1 MKTKIEKLFY
11 RKEVLEYTL
20 KQYEKGSQI
29 YIEYCESIKHKLKN
43 KDFDSDYEK
52 LKLETEL
59 IESELIAKNNITN
72 YKNQLMEYKEILIPE
87 FEREKDNLKKELE
100 KDEIDFIDY
109 EQNSKDLAE
118 YDLFGKTTPTP
129 PNVEL
134 PKIISDIEKYIEI
147 LENYKTE
154 CSKELKLNS
163 KGYNGAKLRKEMYD
177 TILHITT
184 LRKRLSERKEYY
196 IDTFLP
202 QYNKDLL
209 EAERNLD
216 KYIIIAKEII
226 KLNID
231 VKLKFLLDEYDK
243 HKNDKETLWLFY
255 TALKTRLSNIKSEL
269 NKSLKKPKIALM
281 KEIF

>member
-100 KDEIDFIDY
+100 EDEIDFIDY
-109 EQNSKDLAE
+109 EQNSKDLAK
-118 YDLFGKTTPTP
+118 YDLFGKTTPNP

-147 LENYKTE
+147 LDYQDNIDSFYKT
-154 CSKELKLNS
+154 
-163 KGYNGAKLRKEMYD
+163 
-177 TILHITT
+177 
-184 LRKRLSERKEYY
+184 
-196 IDTFLP
+196 
-202 QYNKDLL
+202 
-209 EAERNLD
+209 
-216 KYIIIAKEII
+216 
-226 KLNID
+226 
-231 VKLKFLLDEYDK
+231 
-243 HKNDKETLWLFY
+243 LFQ
-255 TALKTRLSNIKSEL
+255 
-269 NKSLKKPKIALM
+269 
-281 KEIF
+281 